1 MRIYKLGTR
10 TNREWLWW
18 IVAWLAEKASKPVA
32 RLLRSYAPSVRDKLQ
47 PALFAL
53 YAWLSHN
60 QGFTVVQPGTE
71 PAGPKPRLLIDVST
85 TFHLTQVTGIQR
97 TVRSLAAALQRNGHR
112 YGFYPVPVRLKRVR
126 GAKLILMTAPGFPE
140 SGEEQ
145 LVALRPGDCFF
156 MLDSSWDIYPKW
168 AVVLFPIVRALGG
181 KIITCV
187 YDILPITHP
196 EFFTRATLKMFEPW
210 YNCAVAE
217 SDALFAISESTRQ
230 ELLRRIGKSPV
241 HTEFFHLGADF
252 VPARTAVPVP
262 SVGKTIST
270 FLMVGTIEPRKGHG
284 TVLKAFQML
293 WASGLTVRLVFVGRP
308 GWKVTDLISRMEEL
322 SAASEFFDYYPNASD
337 EKLAQ
342 CYSEADAVIAAS
354 LAEGFGLPLVET
366 LLLGKPLIASDI
378 PAFREVAGSLP
389 TYFEPG
395 NPASL
400 AAAVRILLAGE
411 NRNSEDFPR
420 WITWDQSADQLM
432 EKVARLC
439 GVPATSEYIEPRGYE

>member
-1 MRIYKLGTR
+1 MLIPKLGTR
-10 TNREWLWW
+10 TSREWFLW
-18 IVAWLAEKASKPVA
+18 VLALLAEKSSKPAA
-32 RLLRSYAPSVRDKLQ
+32 RLLRKYGPSLREKMQ
-47 PALFAL
+47 PTLFAL

-60 QGFTVVQPGTE
+60 QGFTIVLPGTE
-71 PAGPKPRLLIDVST
+71 PAGRRPRLLIDVST

-112 YGFYPVPVRLKRVR
+112 YGLDPVPVRLKRVR
-126 GAKLILMTAPGFPE
+126 GAKLILVTAPGFP
-140 SGEEQ
+140 SPGEEQ
-145 LVALRPGDCFF
+145 PVALRPGDCFF

-168 AVVLFPIVRALGG
+168 AIVLFPIVRALGG

-187 YDILPITHP
+187 YDILPISHP
-196 EFFTRATLKMFEPW
+196 EFFTRATLRMFKPW
-210 YNCAVAE
+210 FKYAVAE

-230 ELLRRIGKSPV
+230 ELLHRIGSRSI

-252 VPARTAVPVP
+252 VPEQTTVLVPTVR
-262 SVGKTIST
+262 KAIST
-270 FLMVGTIEPRKGHG
+270 FLMVGTIEPRKGHS
-284 TVLKAFQML
+284 TVLTAFQML

-308 GWKVTDLISRMEEL
+308 GWKVADLISRMEEL
-322 SAASEFFDYYPNASD
+322 SASSEFFDYYPNASD

-378 PAFREVAGSLP
+378 SAFREVAGSLP

-400 AAAVRILLAGE
+400 AAAVRTLLAGE
-411 NRNSEDFPR
+411 KRNSEDLPR

-432 EKVARLC
+432 EKVAQLAC
-439 GVPATSEYIEPRGYE
+439 PPHHG